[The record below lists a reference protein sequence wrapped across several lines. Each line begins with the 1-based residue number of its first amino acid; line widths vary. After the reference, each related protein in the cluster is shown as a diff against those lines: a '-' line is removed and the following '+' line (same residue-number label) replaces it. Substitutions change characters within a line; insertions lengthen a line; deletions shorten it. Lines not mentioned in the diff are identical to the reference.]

1 MGHFPFKVYNIIC
14 ALNSHLKSSKGCI
27 ITRSPLALILFKGLA
42 TKHTT
47 VKWTIVINT
56 STPATE
62 VKKYI
67 SRATVT
73 ILGRTMNNFYSSH
86 IPINMSL
93 IIYFC
98 HVKNVQVLLVWRVA
112 TSEMLKSL
120 HLHNGMEIMQQS
132 RED

>member
-1 MGHFPFKVYNIIC
+1 
-14 ALNSHLKSSKGCI
+14 
-27 ITRSPLALILFKGLA
+27 
-42 TKHTT
+42 
-47 VKWTIVINT
+47 
-56 STPATE
+56 
-62 VKKYI
+62 
-67 SRATVT
+67 
-73 ILGRTMNNFYSSH
+73 MNNFYSSH
-86 IPINMSL
+86 IPIDMSL